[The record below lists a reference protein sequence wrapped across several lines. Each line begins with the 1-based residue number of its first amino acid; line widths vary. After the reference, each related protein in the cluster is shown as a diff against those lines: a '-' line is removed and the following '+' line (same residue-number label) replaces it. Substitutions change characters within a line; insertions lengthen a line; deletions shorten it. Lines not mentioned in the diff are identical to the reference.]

1 MIAYMLLC
9 LLLAAEPIF
18 GADGNEKLTKKNDHH
33 FDILIFT
40 QHWPYTTCI
49 DWEHRSNR
57 NTCTKIKGEQWSVHG
72 LWPTQFGKIA
82 PGFCNSSWKFDYD
95 SVATLRPELDV
106 YWPDYE
112 VRNTPYSLW
121 THEWEKHGTCA
132 AQLDIMDT
140 EEKYFQAGIELA
152 KNIKLNEWFQENDI
166 VPGHKYFKNQMYEA
180 ILQKTKFRPHI
191 DCEFISGVQFIKEI
205 KVCYSKSLEFV
216 HCDNIVKYS
225 KNHHKS
231 TGSCHDDVPFYYP
244 ARMNPSYL
252 NNLTSN
258 HMTIGFIVFTAGL
271 LAIMSL
277 MVATFVKNYK
287 RRYGYENI

>member
-1 MIAYMLLC
+1 MIPYLLC
-9 LLLAAEPIF
+9 LLLATKSIYGGDAE
-18 GADGNEKLTKKNDHH
+18 KHHKKDHH

-49 DWEHRSNR
+49 DWEHRNDR

-95 SVATLRPELDV
+95 SVANLRPELDM

-112 VRNTPYSLW
+112 VRYTPYSLW

-140 EEKYFQAGIELA
+140 EEKYFQAGIDLA
-152 KNIKLNEWFQENDI
+152 KQIKLNEWFQEKDI
-166 VPGHKYFKNQMYEA
+166 VPGYKYLKSQMYEA
-180 ILQKTKFRPHI
+180 ILEKTKFRPHI

-205 KVCYSKSLEFV
+205 KVCFSKSLELV
-216 HCDNIVKYS
+216 HCDNIVKRS
-225 KNHHKS
+225 HKHHNS
-231 TGSCHDDVPFYYP
+231 TGSCHDNLPFHYP

-252 NNLTSN
+252 DNLTSN

-287 RRYGYENI
+287 RRSGYESI